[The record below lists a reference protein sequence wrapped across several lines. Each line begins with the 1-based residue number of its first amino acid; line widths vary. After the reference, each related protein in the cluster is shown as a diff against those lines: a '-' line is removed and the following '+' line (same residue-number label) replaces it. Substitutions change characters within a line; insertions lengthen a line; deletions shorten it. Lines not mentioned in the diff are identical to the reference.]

1 MRTLSVISIS
11 TLLALGSGCTVQ
23 SIAHEYRCEHSEAR
37 PLQLD
42 YTGVRR
48 VTFVSAGGNQLRIT
62 GAATADGNL
71 TARACASSAQA
82 LKQLPLRQERQGE
95 RLTVTLGHNT
105 KRSWSWFDRQYAWLA
120 LEANVPAD
128 IEVEVEADV
137 GDLQVANVAALSGT
151 VAAGDLDVRAIAGEV
166 ALRQIGAGNVE
177 IDDVGSLS
185 INDIGA
191 GNVEINHV
199 RGAVSIGNL
208 GAGNV
213 ELDGAGGDVSI
224 GSVGAGNVEIAQVGG
239 SVSVGSIGIGNL
251 EVKDISGN
259 LSVKSKGI
267 GSIHHQRVGG
277 TVEIP

>member
-1 MRTLSVISIS
+1 MRTVSVLSIS
-11 TLLALGSGCTVQ
+11 TLLALGTGCTNH
-23 SIAHEYRCEHSEAR
+23 SISAELRCEHSAPR
-37 PLQLD
+37 TLQLD
-42 YTGVRR
+42 YTGVRS
-48 VTFVSAGGNQLRIT
+48 VAFVSTGLSQLRIT
-62 GAATADGNL
+62 GTPTADGNL
-71 TARACASSAQA
+71 TARACASSAEL
-82 LKQLPLRQERQGE
+82 LKQLALRQERQGE
-95 RLTVTLGHNT
+95 HLTVTLEHAKT
-105 KRSWSWFDRQYAWLA
+105 SWSWFDRQYAWLL
-120 LEANVPAD
+120 LEANVPAEVALEVNVAAGD
-128 IEVEVEADV
+128 IKVME
-137 GDLQVANVAALSGT
+137 VAALSGA
-151 VAAGDLDVRAIAGEV
+151 VGAGNLDVYAVAGEV

-199 RGAVSIGNL
+199 RGAVSIGNI

-224 GSVGAGNVEIAQVGG
+224 GSVGTGNVEIAQVGG
-239 SVSVGSIGIGNL
+239 SVSVDSIGIGSL
-251 EVKDISGN
+251 EVKDVSGN